1 MGKKSGPPP
10 PDYTAAAQQQ
20 QQSNAAAVMQQTWA
34 NRADQTNP
42 WGSQTWTNQQAMD
55 DQGKPMVDANGQPVL
70 KWQQTTTVDPQLQA
84 ALNSQINVQ
93 LARSQQ
99 AEQMIPQMQQQFGQ
113 PIDYSGLSRWG
124 QGPQAGNLQA
134 TTGAYGFGPQTQGVQ
149 RGLDFGNVQQVQ
161 GGAPAMQTAQN
172 AAYQQATSR
181 LDPQWQQQ
189 QTQLENQL
197 AQSGISKNSDAYTR
211 AMADFNR
218 QKTDAYNQ
226 ATYSSIGAGNQAAQ
240 QQQQMDLALR
250 GQQVGEIGQQGQFAN
265 QAANQ
270 AFQQQLAQ
278 RQYGLQ
284 QQQQAFGQQQN
295 LGAQNFNQQMAQANY
310 ANQLRQQQ
318 MQEMIQ
324 QRGFSLNEMQALL
337 NGQQVSMPQFGG
349 YQAAGN
355 AGGVDYSGAAQ
366 NQFNAGMQGQSASNA
381 ATGQAIGGI
390 ASMAMMFSDA
400 RVKQLIKPVA
410 LDPRGFR
417 IWWFRY
423 FGETLPRLGVVAQE
437 VREHAPELVHEHRSG
452 LLMVDYSR
460 L

>member
-1 MGKKSGPPP
+1 
-10 PDYTAAAQQQ
+10 
-20 QQSNAAAVMQQTWA
+20 
-34 NRADQTNP
+34 
-42 WGSQTWTNQQAMD
+42 
-55 DQGKPMVDANGQPVL
+55 
-70 KWQQTTTVDPQLQA
+70 
-84 ALNSQINVQ
+84 
-93 LARSQQ
+93 
-99 AEQMIPQMQQQFGQ
+99 
-113 PIDYSGLSRWG
+113 
-124 QGPQAGNLQA
+124 
-134 TTGAYGFGPQTQGVQ
+134 
-149 RGLDFGNVQQVQ
+149 
-161 GGAPAMQTAQN
+161 
-172 AAYQQATSR
+172 
-181 LDPQWQQQ
+181 
-189 QTQLENQL
+189 
-197 AQSGISKNSDAYTR
+197 
-211 AMADFNR
+211 MADFNR